1 MAFSSLDDFLA
12 MGGYGFYVWLAYG
25 VSFLAL
31 IFLVLST
38 INKKNKI
45 VKVVKQRVLRQQRIK
60 HAQNME
66 GTL

>member
-1 MAFSSLDDFLA
+1 MAFSSIGDFFA

-25 VSFLAL
+25 VSFFAL
-31 IFLVLST
+31 IILVLNT

-45 VKVVKQRVLRQQRIK
+45 VKTVKQRALRQQRIK
-60 HAQNME
+60 NAQDME